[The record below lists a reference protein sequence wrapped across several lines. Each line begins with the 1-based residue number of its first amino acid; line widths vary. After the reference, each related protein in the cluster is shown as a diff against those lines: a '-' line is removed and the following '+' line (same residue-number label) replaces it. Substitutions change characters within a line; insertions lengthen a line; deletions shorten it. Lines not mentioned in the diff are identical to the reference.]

1 MKPSKSAS
9 KSKLRLRTVLLFV
22 NLMVLLLPLGGLF
35 FFRFY
40 ENALVQ
46 QTEAELIAQSA
57 VIAAIY
63 KQQVIESNQI
73 KSDFG
78 IAADPASL
86 IYKDDFYTPVPPKI
100 DLSKAVL
107 LPPRP
112 DGQISQ
118 NVDSFTHSIGKK
130 LLPILED
137 AKRTTLSGVRI
148 LDYNGIVIAG
158 KEEIERDFSKIHEV
172 SRALKGFYTS
182 VIRERISDDPPPAL
196 ASISRGTGI
205 RVFTAFPIIHE
216 GRVWGVVYMSRTPKN
231 ILKYLY
237 SEKERVALTGFVLV
251 MLAALIALLTSYMI
265 VLPINKLLSRVK
277 AFSAG
282 DKQAMEK
289 LNVSGVREVEM
300 LAQSFSEMAL
310 SLHNRSE
317 YIKNF
322 ATHVSHEFKT
332 PMTSIQGAAELLLD
346 HMDEM
351 EYEKK
356 NKFLS
361 NIIAD
366 SERLKRLVNRL
377 LELAKAD
384 NVEMSNET
392 CDAIEILEQLKG
404 RYHDLGLNLTYSL
417 NAPLRIKIAADH
429 LETIF
434 VNLLDNAL
442 QHGADEVQV
451 LTEEDT
457 DKISVI
463 MSDNGMGISQGNKDK
478 IFDTFFTTKRE
489 DGGTGLGLGI
499 VQSLIK
505 THNGSIDVLDCTDG
519 AQFKIQF
526 QKH

>member
-1 MKPSKSAS
+1 MRSSKITS

-46 QTEAELIAQSA
+46 QTEAELISQSA

-63 KQQVIESNQI
+63 KHEIM
-73 KSDFG
+73 KSTDGYDAFG
-78 IAADPASL
+78 IAADPDSL
-86 IYKDDFYTPVPPKI
+86 IYEGEYYTPIKPQI
-100 DLSKAVL
+100 DLSSAVL
-107 LPPRP
+107 LPRRP
-112 DGQISQ
+112 DGQRTNKADPMTRS
-118 NVDSFTHSIGKK
+118 VGDV
-130 LLPILED
+130 LMPILED
-137 AKRTTLSGVRI
+137 AKRTTLSGVRV
-148 LDYNGIVIAG
+148 LNYQGIVIAG
-158 KEEIERDFSKIHEV
+158 KEDVDLDFSHIPEV
-172 SRALKGFYTS
+172 ANALRGFYTS
-182 VIRERISDDPPPAL
+182 VIRQRISDSPPPAL

-205 RVFTAFPIIHE
+205 RAFTAFPIIHE

-237 SEKERVALTGFVLV
+237 SEKEKVVFAGFVLV
-251 MLAALIALLTSYMI
+251 FLTALIALLTSYMI
-265 VLPINKLLSRVK
+265 VRPMNVLLSKVK

-282 DKQAMEK
+282 QKQTAEGF
-289 LNVSGVREVEM
+289 NVSGVREVEM
-300 LAQSFSEMAL
+300 LAESFSEMAL

-317 YIKNF
+317 YIRKF

-346 HMDEM
+346 HIDDM
-351 EYEKK
+351 ESEKK
-356 NKFLS
+356 RKFLS

-384 NVEMSNET
+384 NVEMNDEA
-392 CDAIEILEQLKG
+392 CDAGRVLEKLKG
-404 RYHDLGLNLTYSL
+404 RYHDLGLHLIYDL
-417 NAPLRIKIAADH
+417 KVPLRIKIAADH

-442 QHGADEVQV
+442 QHGADEVQFV
-451 LTEEDT
+451 AEEDHQ
-457 DKISVI
+457 KISLI
-463 MSDNGMGISQGNKDK
+463 ISDNGTGISKGNIDK
-478 IFDTFFTTKRE
+478 IFETFFTTNRS

-499 VQSLIK
+499 VQSLLK
-505 THNGSIDVLDCTDG
+505 THNGNIQALASDNG
-519 AQFKIQF
+519 AKF
-526 QKH
+526 QIYFLKV

>member
-1 MKPSKSAS
+1 MSSTKCIS

-57 VIAAIY
+57 VIAAVY
-63 KQQVIESNQI
+63 KQQAQISLGGKLLDAPES
-73 KSDFG
+73 SFHTDE
-78 IAADPASL
+78 
-86 IYKDDFYTPVPPKI
+86 YYTPINPQI
-100 DLSKAVL
+100 DLSRDTL

-112 DGQISQ
+112 DGIDRGRYDITTYGLGLVLQ
-118 NVDSFTHSIGKK
+118 
-130 LLPILED
+130 PIIED
-137 AKRTTLSGVRI
+137 AKRTTLAGARVI
-148 LDYNGIVIAG
+148 DHHGFVIAG
-158 KEEIERDFSKIHEV
+158 KEEVGLDV
-172 SRALKGFYTS
+172 SHIPGVSNALKGYYTS
-182 VIRERISDDPPPAL
+182 VIRERISDSPPPAL

-237 SEKERVALTGFVLV
+237 AEKEKVALAGFVL
-251 MLAALIALLTSYMI
+251 LLLTTLIALLTSYMI
-265 VLPINKLLSRVK
+265 VRPMNVLLSKVK

-282 DKQAMEK
+282 NKQAMED
-289 LNVSGVREVEM
+289 LNVSGVREVEL
-300 LAQSFSEMAL
+300 LAESFSEMAL

-346 HMDEM
+346 HMDDM
-351 EYEKK
+351 EAKKK

-377 LELAKAD
+377 LEQAKAD
-384 NVEMSNET
+384 NVEMSNEA
-392 CDAIEILEQLKG
+392 CDAVEILEQLKG
-404 RYHDLGLNLTYSL
+404 RYRDLGLNLTYDINS
-417 NAPLRIKIAADH
+417 PLHIKIAADH

-434 VNLLDNAL
+434 VNLFDNAL
-442 QHGADEVQV
+442 QHGADSVHV
-451 LTEEDT
+451 SVTNNS
-457 DKISVI
+457 DKTSLVV
-463 MSDNGMGISQGNKDK
+463 SDNGKGISSGNKDK
-478 IFDTFFTTKRE
+478 IFETFFTTKRA

-499 VQSLIK
+499 VQSLLK
-505 THNGSIDVLDCTDG
+505 THNANIRVLDSDNG
-519 AQFKIQF
+519 AKFEIEF
-526 QKH
+526 LKH

>member
-1 MKPSKSAS
+1 MTDAKTKSQ
-9 KSKLRLRTVLLFV
+9 LRLRTVLLFV

-57 VIAAIY
+57 VIAAVY
-63 KQQVIESNQI
+63 KQETIKNQPDV
-73 KSDFG
+73 SDFG
-78 IAADPASL
+78 TTADPASL
-86 IYKDDFYTPVPPKI
+86 IYEDNFYTPVAPQI
-100 DLSKAVL
+100 DLSEAAL

-112 DGQISQ
+112 NGLQA
-118 NVDSFTHSIGKK
+118 NTNAFTRSIGETVS
-130 LLPILED
+130 PVLED
-137 AKRTTLSGVRI
+137 AKRTTLSGVRL
-148 LDYNGIVIAG
+148 LDYNGAVIAG
-158 KEEIERDFSKIHEV
+158 KEDVGLSFSHIPEV
-172 SRALKGFYTS
+172 SNALKGYYTS
-182 VIRERISDDPPPAL
+182 VIRDRVSDDPPPAL

-205 RVFTAFPIIHE
+205 RVFTAFPIVND

-237 SEKERVALTGFVLV
+237 AEKERVAFTGFVLV
-251 MLAALIALLTSYMI
+251 MLAALIALLTSYLI
-265 VLPINKLLSRVK
+265 VRPINVLLSKVK
-277 AFSAG
+277 EFSTG
-282 DKQAMEK
+282 NKQAIEE

-300 LAQSFSEMAL
+300 LAQSFSEMAM

-317 YIKNF
+317 YIKGF

-351 EYEKK
+351 EPKK
-356 NKFLS
+356 KKKFLS

-384 NVEMSNET
+384 NVEKSDEV
-392 CDAIEILEQLKG
+392 CDVVKMLEKLKG
-404 RYHDLGLNLTYSL
+404 RYQDLGLNLMYSY
-417 NAPLRIKIAADH
+417 NTPLHIKIAGDH

-442 QHGADEVQV
+442 QHGAGEVQV
-451 LTEEDT
+451 LAEEDEN
-457 DKISVI
+457 KVSLII
-463 MSDNGMGISQGNKDK
+463 SDNGTGISQGNKEK
-478 IFDTFFTTKRE
+478 IFETFFTTKRA

-499 VQSLIK
+499 VQSLII
-505 THNGSIDVLDCTDG
+505 THNGKIETLNTGSG
-519 AQFKIQF
+519 AKFKILF
-526 QKH
+526 FKYR